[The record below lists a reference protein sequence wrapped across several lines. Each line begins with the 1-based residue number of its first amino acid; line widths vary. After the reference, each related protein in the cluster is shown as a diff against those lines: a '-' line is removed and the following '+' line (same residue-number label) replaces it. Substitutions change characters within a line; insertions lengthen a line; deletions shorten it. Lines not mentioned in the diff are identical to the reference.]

1 MSGSVHHRSGDPR
14 RLPTAVP
21 FALVVVAYALTL
33 LAPGCA
39 INPAT
44 GKSQFSLVSESQ
56 EIQLGVEGDKGI
68 QAEYGIYEDPE
79 LTAYVD
85 RVGQKLAA
93 VSERPD
99 LEWHFRV
106 IDSPV
111 INAFALPGGYIY
123 ITRGILAVLNSE
135 AQLAGVLGHEIGHV
149 TARHGAQQMTRAQL
163 AALGFGVGSAF
174 IEGFR
179 PYSELAQQGLGLL
192 FLKYGRGD
200 ETLADEL
207 GVRYTT
213 RAGFDPREIPAT
225 YGTLAQLAAQS
236 GQSLPTFLSTH
247 PDPGSREV
255 TTQQLAAAAV
265 AGRKDTAPLR
275 VAANE
280 YKQELS
286 GLVYGDDPREGF
298 VEAGVFYHPGLRFQ
312 LRFPDGWKIQNTQQA
327 VTGVAADQKAA
338 VEMTLAPAGGA
349 ATPADYVRALQQK
362 GAISEAAG
370 RTGKVSVWP
379 AWIGRIVIPK
389 EGAAGSPLHAA
400 WVARDAGRYYQ
411 FLGAPGDAAGEP
423 GFSST
428 LTSFRE
434 LTDAAKLGRQP
445 NRVELV
451 TVAQPSA
458 TLATVV
464 QGTARLAIA
473 AEEIAFINHATT
485 DAILRKGFLLKVVQE
500 PADR

>member
-1 MSGSVHHRSGDPR
+1 MSGPAHHRGRTPR
-14 RLPTAVP
+14 GLPTAAP
-21 FALVVVAYALTL
+21 IALVVLAYALTL

-44 GKSQFSLVSESQ
+44 GQREFTLVSESQ
-56 EIQLGVEGDKGI
+56 EIQLGMEGDKGI
-68 QAEYGIYEDPE
+68 QVEYGVYEDPG
-79 LTAYVD
+79 LSAYVD
-85 RVGQKLAA
+85 RIGQKLAA

-106 IDSPV
+106 LDSPV
-111 INAFALPGGYIY
+111 VNAFALPGGYIY
-123 ITRGILAVLNSE
+123 VTRGILAVLNSE
-135 AQLAGVLGHEIGHV
+135 AQLAGVIGHEIGHV
-149 TARHGAQQMTRAQL
+149 TARHGARQMTRAQL
-163 AALGFGVGSAF
+163 AAVGFGVGSAF
-174 IEGFR
+174 VEGFR
-179 PYSELAQQGLGLL
+179 PYSALAQQGLGLL

-225 YGTLAQLAAQS
+225 YNTLKQLAEQS
-236 GQSLPTFLSTH
+236 GRSLPSFLSTH

-255 TTQQLAAAAV
+255 TTQQLAEAAV
-265 AGRKDTAPLR
+265 AGRTDAAALR
-275 VAANE
+275 VAGNE
-280 YKQELS
+280 YKRELADV
-286 GLVYGDDPREGF
+286 VYGDDPREGF
-298 VEAGVFYHPGLRFQ
+298 VEAGAFYHPGLRFQ
-312 LRFPDGWKIQNTQQA
+312 LRFPEGWKVQNTQQA

-362 GAISEAAG
+362 GAISEATG

-389 EGAAGSPLHAA
+389 EGAAGSPLHGS

-411 FLGAPGDAAGEP
+411 FLGVPGDAIGQP

-428 LTSFRE
+428 LMSFRE

-445 NRVELV
+445 NRVQLV

-458 TLATVV
+458 TVTTVAKS
-464 QGTARLAIA
+464 TARLAIPL
-473 AEEIAFINHATT
+473 EEVAFINHTT
-485 DAILRKGFLLKVVQE
+485 ADAIVRRGFVLKVVE
-500 PADR
+500 KPADR